1 MLREQEEFQWGSFSL
16 NVWHGGGGIEKCCIY
31 SCCFH
36 HENNHTTAASYLC
49 IIQRARPDFPSY
61 SGGISGLIL
70 TQLHIFISFLGGRQL
85 GDNRGAENWSEQR
98 PEA

>member
-1 MLREQEEFQWGSFSL
+1 MGQFFFKCVAR
-16 NVWHGGGGIEKCCIY
+16 GGGIEKCCIY